1 MEHNKVRVKIFNILL
16 FWWNLLRLIAEPIDD
31 WMVSYVLVQMSYISK
46 SVTYSPR
53 MKDNID
59 IDNQERTPLQPRL
72 MHLLEKSKALGGVIC
87 VHGAIT
93 QQWLSFL
100 ISPIA
105 MTLNGQALVSAWQS
119 FIRNVQVIH
128 SISKLNFPWWAISVR
143 WRNFDFSELY
153 LIGSWF
159 LRKKNIGCCA

>member
-105 MTLNGQALVSAWQS
+105 MTLNGQALVSVTEFYKKCASDSPVYPSWIFLDEPS
-119 FIRNVQVIH
+119 LCDDETL
-128 SISKLNFPWWAISVR
+128 ISLSYI
-143 WRNFDFSELY
+143 
-153 LIGSWF
+153 
-159 LRKKNIGCCA
+159 